1 MKAVIVGYRK
11 KTHPMIIWN
20 TQNECYKLYDLKVY
34 IVFNFGKMFGLI
46 KGVGSAASGF
56 LGGFW
61 VKFAFIVIA
70 VIGIGS
76 FGAYIGYHIGDAC
89 ANKEAAA
96 VFSEKL
102 VAAQEYNT
110 AIKIL
115 QDKQHDLRSKLN
127 EALAKNS
134 DVVTKY
140 ITRKIGRKYMTV
152 RKNINAKSHQQ

>member
-1 MKAVIVGYRK
+1 M
-11 KTHPMIIWN
+11 
-20 TQNECYKLYDLKVY
+20 
-34 IVFNFGKMFGLI
+34 FNFGKMFGLI

-61 VKFAFIVIA
+61 VKFAFIAIV

-76 FGAYIGYHIGDAC
+76 FGAYIGYHIRDAS

-96 VFSEKL
+96 VVSEKL

-115 QDKQHDLRSKLN
+115 QDKQHDLKSKLN

-140 ITRKIGRKYMTV
+140 ITRTIVKEIHDRPKEYQCKIPPTG
-152 RKNINAKSHQQ
+152 INALQSQAKELNQIRFGVPKP